1 MNKMKYTIY
10 TMSAV
15 FLLLFSACDK
25 WLEIEPMDKMNEDK
39 IFSSKEGFTKAV
51 NGIYLD
57 MVESK
62 LYGKACEFLELLGQR
77 YYVTTGHTYEKL
89 VQYNY
94 TEDNVK
100 NMISGIWSKS
110 YAEIANCNRIL
121 LHLEQKREMLGD
133 QDYNLLKGETLGLR
147 ALLHFDML
155 RLFAPAYDE
164 SNQNVY
170 VPYYDEFLVT
180 GKPLLTVSAFVEL
193 LLNDLNSAEL
203 ALKND
208 PIKGSLTANRNLRF
222 NYYAVKLLQARVY
235 QWRGTGASRNKAF
248 QIATSVINDA
258 GFNRVFPWVEKD
270 MALGNGA
277 YSSSADRIFYSEIL
291 FGLQNNN
298 RPKIYEDLFQSSL
311 SDDKILL
318 QVRTTVD
325 GWYSAAG
332 DYRNANMWMSVVKN
346 GKDMKILQKYEEI
359 KDTKL
364 TLRTVTEGVLRRGE
378 FYLIA
383 ADCASTDATACQY
396 LNDLQ
401 VARGYKTAEL
411 TKAGSDVQSAI
422 QAEYNREFMGEG
434 QYFFYLKMRK
444 VTMLDKGNGEG
455 SFNMTNEQ
463 YVLPL
468 PENETNSR

>member
-10 TMSAV
+10 AFSVA
-15 FLLLFSACDK
+15 FLLLFGACDR
-25 WLEIEPMDKMNEDK
+25 WLDIEPMDKMNEDK
-39 IFSSKEGFTKAV
+39 IFSSKEGFTKAI
-51 NGIYLD
+51 NGVYLD
-57 MVESK
+57 MVDSK

-94 TEDNVK
+94 TEDKVRSI
-100 NMISGIWSKS
+100 ISGVWSKS

-121 LHLEQKREMLGD
+121 LHLEEKREMLGD
-133 QDYNLLKGETLGLR
+133 ADYNLLKGEALGLR

-164 SNQNVY
+164 TDSGLY

-180 GKPLLTVSAFVEL
+180 GKPLLKVSAFVEY

-203 ALKND
+203 ALKSD
-208 PIKGSLTANRNLRF
+208 PIISGLSGNRNLRL

-248 QIATSVINDA
+248 QIATSVIDNVAFD
-258 GFNRVFPWVEKD
+258 RIFPWVEKD
-270 MALGNGA
+270 MALGNSA
-277 YSSSADRIFYSEIL
+277 YASSPDRIFYSEIL

-298 RPKIYEDLFQSSL
+298 RPKIYEDFFQSSL
-311 SDDKILL
+311 SDDKILV
-318 QVRTTVD
+318 QVKTTVD
-325 GWYSAAG
+325 DWYSYSG
-332 DYRNANMWMSVVKN
+332 DYRNAKMWMSVVKN
-346 GKDMKILQKYEEI
+346 SKDMKVLQKYEEI

-364 TLRTVTEGVLRRGE
+364 TLRTVTQSVLRRGE

-383 ADCASTDATACQY
+383 ADCASSDAVACEY
-396 LNDLQ
+396 LNKLQ
-401 VARGYKTAEL
+401 RARGYQNSDL
-411 TKAGSDVQSAI
+411 TKVGSDIQSAI
-422 QAEYNREFMGEG
+422 RAEYNREFIGEG
-434 QYFFYLKMRK
+434 QYFFYLKMKK
-444 VTMLDKGNGEG
+444 VLLLDKGNGEG
-455 SFNMTNEQ
+455 SFTMTDAQ

>member
-10 TMSAV
+10 AFSVA
-15 FLLLFSACDK
+15 FLLLFGACDR
-25 WLEIEPMDKMNEDK
+25 WLDIEPMDKMNEDK
-39 IFSSKEGFTKAV
+39 IFSSKEGFTKAI
-51 NGIYLD
+51 NGVYLD
-57 MVESK
+57 MVDSK

-94 TEDNVK
+94 TEDKVRSI
-100 NMISGIWSKS
+100 ISGVWSKS

-121 LHLEQKREMLGD
+121 LHLEERREMLGD
-133 QDYNLLKGETLGLR
+133 ADYNLLKGEALGLR

-164 SNQNVY
+164 TDSGLY

-180 GKPLLTVSAFVEL
+180 GKPLLKVSAFVEY

-203 ALKND
+203 ALKSD
-208 PIKGSLTANRNLRF
+208 PIISGLSGNRNLRL

-248 QIATSVINDA
+248 QIATSVIDNVAFD
-258 GFNRVFPWVEKD
+258 RIFPWVEKD
-270 MALGNGA
+270 MALGNSA
-277 YSSSADRIFYSEIL
+277 YASSPDRIFYSEIL

-298 RPKIYEDLFQSSL
+298 RPKIYEDFFQSSL
-311 SDDKILL
+311 SDDKILV
-318 QVRTTVD
+318 QVKTTVD
-325 GWYSAAG
+325 DWYSYSG
-332 DYRNANMWMSVVKN
+332 DYRNAKMWMSVVKN
-346 GKDMKILQKYEEI
+346 SKDMKVLQKYEEI

-364 TLRTVTEGVLRRGE
+364 TLRTVTQSVLRRGE

-383 ADCASTDATACQY
+383 ADCASSDAVACEY
-396 LNDLQ
+396 LNKLQ
-401 VARGYKTAEL
+401 RARGYQNSDL
-411 TKAGSDVQSAI
+411 TKVGSDIQSAI
-422 QAEYNREFMGEG
+422 RAEYNREFIGEG
-434 QYFFYLKMRK
+434 QYFFYLKMKK
-444 VTMLDKGNGEG
+444 VLLLDKGNGEG
-455 SFNMTNEQ
+455 SFTMTDAQ

>member
-10 TMSAV
+10 AFSAA
-15 FLLLFSACDK
+15 FLLLFGACDR
-25 WLEIEPMDKMNEDK
+25 WLDIEPMDKMNEDK
-39 IFSSKEGFTKAV
+39 IFSSKEGFTKAI
-51 NGIYLD
+51 NGVYLD
-57 MVESK
+57 MVDSK

-94 TEDNVK
+94 TEDKVRSI
-100 NMISGIWSKS
+100 ISGVWSKS

-121 LHLEQKREMLGD
+121 LHLEEKREMLGD
-133 QDYNLLKGETLGLR
+133 TDYNLLKGEALGLR

-164 SNQNVY
+164 TDSGLY

-180 GKPLLTVSAFVEL
+180 GKPLLKVSAFVEY

-203 ALKND
+203 ALKSD
-208 PIKGSLTANRNLRF
+208 PIISGLSGNRNLRL

-248 QIATSVINDA
+248 QIATTVIDNVAFD
-258 GFNRVFPWVEKD
+258 RVFPWVEKD
-270 MALGNGA
+270 MALGNSA
-277 YSSSADRIFYSEIL
+277 YASSPDRIFYSEIL

-298 RPKIYEDLFQSSL
+298 RPKIYEDFFQSSL
-311 SDDKILL
+311 SDDKILV
-318 QVRTTVD
+318 QVKTTVD
-325 GWYSAAG
+325 DWYSYSG
-332 DYRNANMWMSVVKN
+332 DYRNAKMWMSVVKN
-346 GKDMKILQKYEEI
+346 SKDMKVLQKYEEI

-364 TLRTVTEGVLRRGE
+364 TLRTVTQSVLRRGE

-383 ADCASTDATACQY
+383 ADCASSDAVACEY
-396 LNDLQ
+396 LNELQ
-401 VARGYKTAEL
+401 RARGYQNSDL
-411 TKAGSDVQSAI
+411 TKVGSDIQSAI
-422 QAEYNREFMGEG
+422 RAEYNREFIGEG
-434 QYFFYLKMRK
+434 QYFFYLKMKK
-444 VTMLDKGNGEG
+444 VPLLDKGNGEG
-455 SFNMTNEQ
+455 SFTMTDAQ

>member
-10 TMSAV
+10 AFSVA
-15 FLLLFSACDK
+15 FLLLFGACDR
-25 WLEIEPMDKMNEDK
+25 WLDIEPMDKMNEDK
-39 IFSSKEGFTKAV
+39 IFSSKEGFTKAI
-51 NGIYLD
+51 NGVYLD
-57 MVESK
+57 MVDSK

-94 TEDNVK
+94 TEDKVRSI
-100 NMISGIWSKS
+100 ISGVWSKS

-121 LHLEQKREMLGD
+121 LHLEEKREMLGD
-133 QDYNLLKGETLGLR
+133 ADYNLLKGEALGLR

-164 SNQNVY
+164 TDSGLY

-180 GKPLLTVSAFVEL
+180 GKPLLKVSEFVEY

-203 ALKND
+203 ALKGD
-208 PIKGSLTANRNLRF
+208 PIISGLSGNRNLRL

-248 QIATSVINDA
+248 QIATSVIDNVAFD
-258 GFNRVFPWVEKD
+258 RVFPWVEKD
-270 MALGNGA
+270 MALGNSA
-277 YSSSADRIFYSEIL
+277 YASSPDRIFYSEIL

-298 RPKIYEDLFQSSL
+298 RPKIYEDFFQSSL
-311 SDDKILL
+311 SDDKILV
-318 QVRTTVD
+318 QVKTTVD
-325 GWYSAAG
+325 DWYSYSG
-332 DYRNANMWMSVVKN
+332 DYRNAKMWMSVVKN
-346 GKDMKILQKYEEI
+346 SKDMKVLQKYEEI

-364 TLRTVTEGVLRRGE
+364 TLRTVTQSVLRRGE

-383 ADCASTDATACQY
+383 ADCASSDAVACEY

-401 VARGYKTAEL
+401 RARGYQNSDL
-411 TKAGSDVQSAI
+411 TKVGSDIKSAI
-422 QAEYNREFMGEG
+422 RAEYNREFIGEG
-434 QYFFYLKMRK
+434 QYFFYLKMKK
-444 VTMLDKGNGEG
+444 VLLLDKGNGEG
-455 SFNMTNEQ
+455 SFTMTDAQ